1 MLQTRP
7 EKAAEMLEKVLLEKF
22 HGLHNDSPAASDID

>member
-7 EKAAEMLEKVLLEKF
+7 EKAEMLEKVLLEKF